1 MGEYVQDGVNGLTF
15 THRDTESLQ
24 SSMQRAIE
32 NPDHVAQ
39 LGRRGY
45 LYSEDGLIPSKER
58 HATEVLRCYENLLSR
73 KMDVIS

>member
-1 MGEYVQDGVNGLTF
+1 
-15 THRDTESLQ
+15 
-24 SSMQRAIE
+24 
-32 NPDHVAQ
+32 

-45 LYSEDGLIPSKER
+45 LYSEDGLIPSKEH